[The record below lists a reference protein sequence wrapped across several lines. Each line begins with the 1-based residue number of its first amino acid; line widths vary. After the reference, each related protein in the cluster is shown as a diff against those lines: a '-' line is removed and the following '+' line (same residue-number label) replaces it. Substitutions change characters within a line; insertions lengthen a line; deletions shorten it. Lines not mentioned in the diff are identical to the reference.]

1 MAVRWPGPPQRS
13 SWIIINWSSPN
24 CYLGSDDGA
33 KKVMNGSS
41 SLKSSTLAPLQPRRA
56 QLRSWWGLWLKLSV
70 TCSTF
75 PRTWQLTPVSA
86 VVCACAGREECY
98 QGISSSNWSTCYLPA
113 DCDYWWTTSCHLLK
127 YFWNIQRSIFSG
139 YLISLPP
146 YWWYLW
152 CRRLTALHK
161 WSIILHLL
169 VDWILANVRKIND
182 YIQNINCQSLIWG
195 PVKIFDCKV
204 IR

>member
-75 PRTWQLTPVSA
+75 PRTWQLTPVSV
-86 VVCACAGREECY
+86 VVCACAGEGRML
-98 QGISSSNWSTCYLPA
+98 SR
-113 DCDYWWTTSCHLLK
+113 HLLLK
-127 YFWNIQRSIFSG
+127 
-139 YLISLPP
+139 LV
-146 YWWYLW
+146 
-152 CRRLTALHK
+152 
-161 WSIILHLL
+161 HLL
-169 VDWILANVRKIND
+169 STSWLWLLMDHFLSSVEIFLEYPAVHFLWISDIPPTLLMV
-182 YIQNINCQSLIWG
+182 
-195 PVKIFDCKV
+195 PVVQTIDCPP
-204 IR
+204 